1 MYKKSKL
8 STEPTL
14 FSGLSQQVGSKK
26 LSRLED
32 PKSWHNYFFQEL
44 TSKFDE
50 DIFVPL
56 YVENNGRPNASI
68 RQLLGMLILKEGNDW
83 TDEQLF
89 EACNF
94 NILVMRAIGLSNLS
108 DSAPS
113 PATYYNFKLA
123 LLEYEKENGIN
134 LLELAFSAL
143 TKDQIIRYQVSGT
156 AIRMDSKLIQS
167 NIAKMTRLQMS
178 LGIISKFYKSL
189 QEEQKDLLNE
199 KQSED
204 LIAISTKSPEQYTYK
219 LNKQTA
225 NEQLIELGKL
235 VYQLLKLYNDSS
247 STEYELLERLWADH
261 FELVEQENGTTP
273 KPKNMKDQGGSTL
286 QSAHDPQ
293 AAYRNKPGVK
303 QQKITGYVS
312 NITDTCSSTFK
323 EEKEEKEEKELH
335 LITCVQTA
343 AATKSDD
350 KFFESAIESTREVLN
365 DHIESVLTDGAYNSQ
380 NNEQKITLDS
390 DISNWYLTAI
400 QGAKGHYDFEQI
412 QQGQYKVTDKRTGL
426 EQITILTPKGKYRID
441 EHHAKCKYRYFE
453 QTTITNYFRRKAMEN
468 YPQWI
473 YGQRANG
480 EATIHQVFCKLN
492 GMKSKY
498 RGLFKNHCYVLSR
511 SFWVNFTR
519 IKDYSNKNNLFIDS
533 FLSFWGWRHFVAA
546 QCTPKLSNF
555 KFHLKQNFI
564 LIFQRTFSPIGFL

>member
-1 MYKKSKL
+1 MYKKSKK

-26 LSRLED
+26 LSRLEN
-32 PKSWHNYFFQEL
+32 PKSWHNCFFQEL

-50 DIFVPL
+50 DIFIPL

-89 EACNF
+89 DACNF

-123 LLEYEKENGIN
+123 LLEYENVNGIN

-167 NIAKMTRLQMS
+167 NIAKTTRLQMS

-189 QEEQKDLLNE
+189 QEEQKGLLNE

-204 LIAISTKSPEQYTYK
+204 LIAISNKSPQQYTYK
-219 LNKQTA
+219 LDKQTA

-235 VYQLLKLYNDSS
+235 VYQLLKLYKDYS
-247 STEYELLERLWADH
+247 STEYELLERLWVDH
-261 FELVEQENGTTP
+261 FELVEQERRTTP
-273 KPKNMKDQGGSTL
+273 KPKNMKDQGGSTI

-312 NITDTCSSTFK
+312 NITDTCSSIL
-323 EEKEEKEEKELH
+323 KEEKEEKELH

-343 AATKSDD
+343 PATRSDD
-350 KFFESAIESTREVLN
+350 KFFEPAIESTREVLN
-365 DHIESVLTDGAYNSQ
+365 DNIESVLTDGAFNSQ

-400 QGAKGHYDFEQI
+400 QGAKGHYDFEQVE
-412 QQGQYKVTDKRTGL
+412 QGQYKVTDKRTGL
-426 EQITILTPKGKYRID
+426 EQITITTPKGKYRID

-453 QTTITNYFRRKAMEN
+453 QTTITNYFRRKAMAD
-468 YPQWI
+468 YPQWV

-519 IKDYSNKNNLFIDS
+519 IKDYSTKNSLLIDPFLLF
-533 FLSFWGWRHFVAA
+533 WAW
-546 QCTPKLSNF
+546 SNF
-555 KFHLKQNFI
+555 AASQDKPKFSNSKFHFKQNFI
-564 LIFQRTFSPIGFL
+564 LIFQRTFSPVGFL